1 MPEYIY
7 RAVTRRGQ
15 IVRNK
20 VEESSKNTLVK
31 KLKSNDLMPIEVIQ
45 VSYRSKK
52 SKVPKKNIIDI
63 DGIMKTA
70 NSASVLQGRE
80 DYRPS
85 AREKINLILAAG
97 QKITI
102 KDVIIFTQNFY
113 LLKKAD
119 FNNIHALSTIINS
132 TENLSFKGVL
142 EDILAGVEG
151 GEYMYTTMELS
162 LIHI

>member
-1 MPEYIY
+1 MPEYVY

-63 DGIMKTA
+63 DGIMKIRQA
-70 NSASVLQGRE
+70 YFKV
-80 DYRPS
+80 
-85 AREKINLILAAG
+85 EKIID
-97 QKITI
+97 Q
-102 KDVIIFTQNFY
+102 
-113 LLKKAD
+113 
-119 FNNIHALSTIINS
+119 
-132 TENLSFKGVL
+132 VL
-142 EDILAGVEG
+142 GRK
-151 GEYMYTTMELS
+151 
-162 LIHI
+162 